1 MRHIFRDSSTSI
13 PDSGRP
19 CGDLDDNSVDG
30 PLAGVR
36 VVELAT
42 VIMGPYAGQQLG
54 DLGADV
60 IKIESPAGDPTRGFD
75 PQRHPGMGGPTLNLN
90 RNKRSITLDL
100 KTPEDHDTL
109 LRLLA
114 SADVFFTNVRPS
126 ALERLGLDPR
136 EITQAHPRLVY
147 VQAQGFRTDSEM
159 RDNAAYDDIIQAAS
173 GLVSLNEQVSGQPYY
188 TPTVLADKVRGLMI
202 VQSAL
207 AALHHRDRT
216 GVGQHVE
223 VPMTDTMIA
232 FNLVEHLSGASLAAM
247 PDSQGRSMPAND
259 GIRGRS
265 ADGHP
270 RESGEYGYPRVLSRE
285 RRACRTADGW
295 MCILPY
301 NDRNWVDFF
310 EFAGDLDAAS
320 DPRFATMTART
331 EHADELYARMHTLT
345 DQFTNE
351 QWQTMCDDRS
361 IPAHPIL
368 GLAESAE
375 GPYAQAGGL
384 VSIAEHPSEG
394 SYRAVAHPV
403 RFSLTPTRIRR
414 HCPINGQDGEEIR
427 AEIAVHSTEMIGAT
441 S

>member
-1 MRHIFRDSSTSI
+1 MRHAPTDT
-13 PDSGRP
+13 
-19 CGDLDDNSVDG
+19 LTAVTDNGTLPNVTYDG

-60 IKIESPAGDPTRGFD
+60 IKVESPEGDSTRSFE
-75 PQRHPGMGGPTLNLN
+75 PKRNPGMGGPTLNLN

-100 KTPEDHDTL
+100 KTARDHHTL
-109 LRLLA
+109 LSLLE
-114 SADVFFTNVRPS
+114 SADIFFTNVRPS
-126 ALERLGLDPR
+126 ALERLGLDPHT
-136 EITQAHPRLVY
+136 ITRTYPQLVY
-147 VQAQGFRTDSEM
+147 VQAQGFRSDSEF

-188 TPTVLADKVRGLMI
+188 TPTVIADKVCGLMI

-207 AALHHRDRT
+207 AALHHRNQT
-216 GVGQHVE
+216 GIGQHVE

-232 FNLVEHLSGASLAAM
+232 FNLVEHLAAASLVPAKDATEGSRH
-247 PDSQGRSMPAND
+247 PTDSAGVRVADAVASD
-259 GIRGRS
+259 G
-265 ADGHP
+265 
-270 RESGEYGYPRVLSRE
+270 YGYRRVLSRE

-301 NDRNWVDFF
+301 NDRNWRDFF
-310 EFAGDLDAAS
+310 EFAGDADGAS
-320 DPRFATMTART
+320 DPRFTTMTTRT
-331 EHADELYARMHTLT
+331 EHADELYSRMHSLT
-345 DQFTNE
+345 EQFTSA
-351 QWQTMCDDRS
+351 QWQRMCDSRS

-375 GPYAQAGGL
+375 SEYARDGKL
-384 VSIAEHPSEG
+384 VTVVEHPSEG
-394 SYRAVAHPV
+394 AYRAIAHPV
-403 RFSLTPTRIRR
+403 RFSLTPTSIRR
-414 HCPINGQDGEEIR
+414 HCPTNGQDGSEIR
-427 AEIAVHSTEMIGAT
+427 AELDSLNTKSMEAS